1 MEFRILGPLE
11 VRNAR
16 GVVALGGIKP
26 RAVLAVLLLHRNE
39 PVSAERIALAL
50 WGEDAPHNAVKT
62 VRVHVSRLRGALGD
76 ADAIRTTAAGY
87 CLGVRAGEL
96 DAERFER
103 LVDEGRNALAG
114 GQAERAAAVLREA
127 LALWRGPPL
136 AEFGFESFA
145 QAEIA
150 RLEEQRLTAL
160 EARIEADLAVG
171 GHAELVGELQQL
183 VGEHPRRE
191 RLVGQLMLALY
202 RCGRQTEALDVYRD
216 ARRALVAEVGVEP
229 GPELRGLQEAIL
241 RQDAALDA
249 QAAIGE
255 LPPELDATTAPPL
268 VGRRDELA
276 WLRLRWERAREG
288 AGGLVT
294 LAGVSGSGKLRLA
307 AELASA
313 VHDGGD
319 VVLYASGSGPAD
331 AFRGAL
337 GRTREATRPTLLI
350 IHAADCAGAV
360 EFAELEALSGAL
372 EGRSVLVV
380 ACGEN
385 VDVLADLRSDGV
397 LMLEPLD
404 AVAVGTIARQY
415 VRGTAVEDVPE
426 EWLLEASGGVP
437 RIAHQVASQW
447 ARREAA
453 RRVGAVAGRAAAGRE
468 ELRALED
475 ELTGGVQ
482 DLQEVREHIVPQRE
496 APVVCPFKGLASF
509 DVADAPYFFGRET
522 LVAELVARLVGAQLL
537 GIVGPSGSGKSS
549 VMRAGL
555 LPALAGGVLPGSE
568 TWKQV
573 LIRPGEHPLRELSDA
588 RATDDDARLVIGV
601 DQFEETF
608 TTCQDEAER
617 VAFIAELTG
626 LATDRGGR
634 CAVVIALRADF
645 YGRCAAYPE
654 LAALQAANH
663 VLVGSMQRDELR
675 RSIEL
680 PARRVG
686 LRVDAELVDALVAD
700 VKDEPGALPLLSTA
714 LLELWQHRDGRRLRY
729 TVYKQSGGVRGAVA
743 RLAEDAFSQLDGEQQ
758 IVARGVLMRLAG
770 QGAAGGIERRRVA
783 LAELETDDDEDIAR
797 VVALLTDR
805 RLLTASKGTIELAH
819 EALMRE
825 WPRLHDWIDADR
837 QGLRIHRNL
846 GAAAREW
853 EELGR
858 DDGALY
864 RGARL
869 SEAFE
874 WHQAKQPRLNEIE
887 RAFLAAGDARR
898 QLERTQR
905 RRRIAL
911 AFGSLTVALIAI
923 SIVALVAIS
932 QSREAKRQRDIA
944 ASRELAAR
952 ATSEL
957 DSDPGL
963 SRLIALS
970 AYKRRP
976 TEEAE
981 SAVRQA
987 AHADHATA
995 ILPADAAEVY
1005 AATPSRDGRLAA
1017 TAGKEGVVRVW
1028 DVRRRRLASTVKGHR
1043 GAARAASFS
1052 PDSTKIATAGE
1063 DGVVA
1068 IAQRDG
1074 KNRNVLLRPAR
1085 GMASRDTHP
1094 NSVEFQRR
1102 RGQPRRRS
1110 GRWQRAAHR
1119 RRTSHVARSRSPPG
1133 PRSEGAL
1140 QRRGHEGRQRRLRR
1154 SGANLGRR
1162 EWRVAAARA
1171 RGHER
1176 VRREL
1181 QPRRYACRDG
1191 QRGWG
1196 PADLERG
1203 QRPSDRAREGCRPG
1217 SRVGALQP
1225 RRTAARDGSRRRR
1238 GACLRRP
1245 PRAPENGVEG
1255 QSRHRERHRLR
1266 GQRRDHQRR
1275 RGGSASDL
1283 GAGGDNRV
1291 AG

>member
-1 MEFRILGPLE
+1 M
-11 VRNAR
+11 
-16 GVVALGGIKP
+16 
-26 RAVLAVLLLHRNE
+26 
-39 PVSAERIALAL
+39 
-50 WGEDAPHNAVKT
+50 
-62 VRVHVSRLRGALGD
+62 
-76 ADAIRTTAAGY
+76 
-87 CLGVRAGEL
+87 
-96 DAERFER
+96 
-103 LVDEGRNALAG
+103 
-114 GQAERAAAVLREA
+114 
-127 LALWRGPPL
+127 
-136 AEFGFESFA
+136 
-145 QAEIA
+145 
-150 RLEEQRLTAL
+150 
-160 EARIEADLAVG
+160 
-171 GHAELVGELQQL
+171 
-183 VGEHPRRE
+183 
-191 RLVGQLMLALY
+191 
-202 RCGRQTEALDVYRD
+202 
-216 ARRALVAEVGVEP
+216 
-229 GPELRGLQEAIL
+229 
-241 RQDAALDA
+241 
-249 QAAIGE
+249 
-255 LPPELDATTAPPL
+255 
-268 VGRRDELA
+268 
-276 WLRLRWERAREG
+276 
-288 AGGLVT
+288 
-294 LAGVSGSGKLRLA
+294 
-307 AELASA
+307 
-313 VHDGGD
+313 
-319 VVLYASGSGPAD
+319 
-331 AFRGAL
+331 
-337 GRTREATRPTLLI
+337 
-350 IHAADCAGAV
+350 
-360 EFAELEALSGAL
+360 
-372 EGRSVLVV
+372 LVV

-397 LMLEPLD
+397 LRLEPLD

-654 LAALQAANH
+654 LAALLAANH

-1094 NSVEFQRR
+1094 NSVEFSADADSLVVGAEDGSVRLIDV
-1102 RGQPRRRS
+1102 
-1110 GRWQRAAHR
+1110 A
-1119 RRTSHVARSRSPPG
+1119 RRTSRVLGRHQAPVRRARFNAAATKVVSAGYDGLARIWDVASGASLPLVHGDTSVYDASFSPDGTRVATASADGVLRIWNAGSGRQTERVKVAAQDLVSVRYNRDGRQLVTGAADGVVRVYGARPALLRTELKGSLGIVNDTAFAASGVIISAGEEGALRIWAPAETTVLQGDATFPSFSVDRRHVLWGDEQGYVHRSEVATGRDRRLPDRAALAPTVVRESADGSRIVSAAPDGAVRMYDVKSGRSRSVPIELPEPYAVAIDRTGRRIAIAGKGPLIHVQADDGRSRIVLRGHTGDVYGLVFSPDAKHLASASLDGTARIYNLEKRGLERTLRGHADTVTSVAYSPDGERVVTAGVDGTIRIWPVAGGAATVLSGHRGAVNSAVFNRRGDRIASAGEDGAIRVWDAARGTSLIVLHQYASASGVEFSADGRHVVGAGGEGPSNAGVLRVMACEACGQFADALRLARSRADRKLS
-1133 PRSEGAL
+1133 GA
-1140 QRRGHEGRQRRLRR
+1140 ERQRL
-1154 SGANLGRR
+1154 
-1162 EWRVAAARA
+1162 
-1171 RGHER
+1171 
-1176 VRREL
+1176 
-1181 QPRRYACRDG
+1181 
-1191 QRGWG
+1191 
-1196 PADLERG
+1196 
-1203 QRPSDRAREGCRPG
+1203 
-1217 SRVGALQP
+1217 
-1225 RRTAARDGSRRRR
+1225 
-1238 GACLRRP
+1238 
-1245 PRAPENGVEG
+1245 
-1255 QSRHRERHRLR
+1255 
-1266 GQRRDHQRR
+1266 
-1275 RGGSASDL
+1275 
-1283 GAGGDNRV
+1283 V